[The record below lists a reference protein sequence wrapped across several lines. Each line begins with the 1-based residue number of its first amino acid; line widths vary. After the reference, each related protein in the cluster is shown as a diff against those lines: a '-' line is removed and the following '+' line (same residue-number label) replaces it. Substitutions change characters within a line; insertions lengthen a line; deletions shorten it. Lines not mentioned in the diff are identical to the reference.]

1 MLREGRE
8 GEAVRDSDGSLWK
21 TVAIGVVLDSGEKNG
36 HPTMEKPTLT
46 FALAACFASFAL
58 FAAGCGGDDESSS
71 QTTTEASTE
80 ASTDEWADSFCSAL
94 TTWKNDLEEA
104 AEPLTDLSSL
114 SEESLQQA
122 ADDAKTATET
132 LSDSLNGLGRP
143 DISSGEQVRSSVQD
157 LATDIENGANEIET
171 AVEGVASVADIP
183 SAIDTI
189 TATVTDMGTEVD
201 GAVQTLEDADA
212 SGELKTAFADAD
224 SCGELH

>member
-1 MLREGRE
+1 
-8 GEAVRDSDGSLWK
+8 
-21 TVAIGVVLDSGEKNG
+21 
-36 HPTMEKPTLT
+36 MEKPTLT

-58 FAAGCGGDDESSS
+58 FAAGCGGEDESSS
-71 QTTTEASTE
+71 QTTTEASTG

-157 LATDIENGANEIET
+157 LATDVENGADEIET

-189 TATVTDMGTEVD
+189 TATVTDLGTEVD

-212 SGELKTAFADAD
+212 SGELVTAFADAD
-224 SCGELH
+224 SCGELF

>member
-1 MLREGRE
+1 M
-8 GEAVRDSDGSLWK
+8 AVRDSDGSLWK
-21 TVAIGVVLDSGEKNG
+21 TVAIGVVLDSREKNG

-46 FALAACFASFAL
+46 SALAACFASFAL
-58 FAAGCGGDDESSS
+58 FAAGCGGDDEASS

-80 ASTDEWADSFCSAL
+80 TSTRASTDEWADSFCSAL
-94 TTWKNDLEEA
+94 ATWKKDLEEA

-132 LSDSLNGLGRP
+132 LSDSLKGLGRP

-157 LATDIENGANEIET
+157 LATDVANGANEIET

-183 SAIDTI
+183 SATNTI
-189 TATVTDMGTEVD
+189 TATVTDMDTEVD
-201 GAVQTLEDADA
+201 RALQTLEGADA
-212 SGELKTAFADAD
+212 SGELKTAFSDAD

>member
-1 MLREGRE
+1 
-8 GEAVRDSDGSLWK
+8 
-21 TVAIGVVLDSGEKNG
+21 
-36 HPTMEKPTLT
+36 MEKPTLT

-71 QTTTEASTE
+71 QTTTEASTG

-114 SEESLQQA
+114 SEESLQRA

-132 LSDSLNGLGRP
+132 LSDSLNGLGLP
-143 DISSGEQVRSSVQD
+143 NISSGEQVRSSLQD
-157 LATDIENGANEIET
+157 LATDVENGANEIEA

-189 TATVTDMGTEVD
+189 TTTVTDMGTEVD
-201 GAVQTLEDADA
+201 GAVQALEDADA
-212 SGELKTAFADAD
+212 GGELKTAFADAD

>member
-1 MLREGRE
+1 M
-8 GEAVRDSDGSLWK
+8 
-21 TVAIGVVLDSGEKNG
+21 
-36 HPTMEKPTLT
+36 MEKPTLT

-58 FAAGCGGDDESSS
+58 FAAGCGGDGESSN

-94 TTWKNDLEEA
+94 ATWKKDLEEA

-143 DISSGEQVRSSVQD
+143 DLSSGEQVRSAVQD
-157 LATDIENGANEIET
+157 LATDVENGANEIET

-189 TATVTDMGTEVD
+189 TTTVTDMGAEVD

-212 SGELKTAFADAD
+212 SGELVTAFADAD
-224 SCGELH
+224 SCGELN

>member
-1 MLREGRE
+1 
-8 GEAVRDSDGSLWK
+8 
-21 TVAIGVVLDSGEKNG
+21 
-36 HPTMEKPTLT
+36 MEKPTLT
-46 FALAACFASFAL
+46 FALAACLASFAL

-71 QTTTEASTE
+71 QTTTEASTG
-80 ASTDEWADSFCSAL
+80 ASIDEWADSFCSAL

-122 ADDAKTATET
+122 ADEAKTATET
-132 LSDSLNGLGRP
+132 LSESLNSLGRP

-157 LATDIENGANEIET
+157 LATDVENGADEIEA

-189 TATVTDMGTEVD
+189 TTTVTDMGAEVD
-201 GAVQTLEDADA
+201 GAVQTLEDADP
-212 SGELKTAFADAD
+212 SGQLVTAFADTD

>member
-1 MLREGRE
+1 
-8 GEAVRDSDGSLWK
+8 
-21 TVAIGVVLDSGEKNG
+21 
-36 HPTMEKPTLT
+36 MEKPTLT
-46 FALAACFASFAL
+46 FVLAACFASFAL
-58 FAAGCGGDDESSS
+58 FAAGCGGDDESAS

-80 ASTDEWADSFCSAL
+80 ASTDEWADGFCSAL

>member
-1 MLREGRE
+1 M
-8 GEAVRDSDGSLWK
+8 AVRDSDGSLWK
-21 TVAIGVVLDSGEKNG
+21 TVAIGVVLDSRENNG
-36 HPTMEKPTLT
+36 PTMKKPTLT

-71 QTTTEASTE
+71 QTTEASTG
-80 ASTDEWADSFCSAL
+80 ASADEWADSFCSAL

-122 ADDAKTATET
+122 ADDARTATGT
-132 LSDSLNGLGRP
+132 LSESLNGLGRP

-157 LATDIENGANEIET
+157 LATDVENGADEIES
-171 AVEGVASVADIP
+171 AVEGVGSVADIP

-189 TATVTDMGTEVD
+189 TATVTDMGTAVD
-201 GAVQTLEDADA
+201 GAVQTLEDADVG
-212 SGELKTAFADAD
+212 GELVSAFADAD
-224 SCGELH
+224 SCAELH

>member
-1 MLREGRE
+1 
-8 GEAVRDSDGSLWK
+8 
-21 TVAIGVVLDSGEKNG
+21 
-36 HPTMEKPTLT
+36 MEKPTLT

-71 QTTTEASTE
+71 QTTTEAPTE
-80 ASTDEWADSFCSAL
+80 AQTGTSTDEWANSFCSAL

-143 DISSGEQVRSSVQD
+143 DISSGDQVRSSVQD
-157 LATDIENGANEIET
+157 LATDVENGADEIET
-171 AVEGVASVADIP
+171 TVEGVASVADIP
-183 SAIDTI
+183 SAFDTI
-189 TATVTDMGTEVD
+189 TTTVTDMGTEVD
-201 GAVQTLEDADA
+201 GAMQTLEDADP
-212 SGELKTAFADAD
+212 SGELVTAFADAD
-224 SCGELH
+224 SCRALH

>member
-1 MLREGRE
+1 M
-8 GEAVRDSDGSLWK
+8 
-21 TVAIGVVLDSGEKNG
+21 
-36 HPTMEKPTLT
+36 
-46 FALAACFASFAL
+46 
-58 FAAGCGGDDESSS
+58 
-71 QTTTEASTE
+71 
-80 ASTDEWADSFCSAL
+80 
-94 TTWKNDLEEA
+94 TTWKDDLEEA

-157 LATDIENGANEIET
+157 LATDVENGADEIET
-171 AVEGVASVADIP
+171 AVKGIASVADIP

-189 TATVTDMGTEVD
+189 TTTVTDMGTEVD
-201 GAVQTLEDADA
+201 GAVQTLEDADL
-212 SGELKTAFADAD
+212 SGELVTAFADAD

>member
-1 MLREGRE
+1 
-8 GEAVRDSDGSLWK
+8 
-21 TVAIGVVLDSGEKNG
+21 
-36 HPTMEKPTLT
+36 MEKPTLT
-46 FALAACFASFAL
+46 FALAACFASFVL

-71 QTTTEASTE
+71 QTTTEASTG

-132 LSDSLNGLGRP
+132 LSESLNGLGRP

-157 LATDIENGANEIET
+157 LATDVENGADEIET
-171 AVEGVASVADIP
+171 AVEGVASIADIP

-201 GAVQTLEDADA
+201 GAVQTLEDADL
-212 SGELKTAFADAD
+212 SGELVTAFADAD

>member
-1 MLREGRE
+1 LI
-8 GEAVRDSDGSLWK
+8 
-21 TVAIGVVLDSGEKNG
+21 VADA
-36 HPTMEKPTLT
+36 KPTLT

-58 FAAGCGGDDESSS
+58 FAAGCGGDDDSSS
-71 QTTTEASTE
+71 QPTTEAPTGT
-80 ASTDEWADSFCSAL
+80 STDEWANGFCSAL

-157 LATDIENGANEIET
+157 LATDVENGANEIET

-189 TATVTDMGTEVD
+189 TTTVTDMGTEVD

-212 SGELKTAFADAD
+212 SGELLTAFADAD
-224 SCGELH
+224 SCGELTNSSS

>member
-1 MLREGRE
+1 
-8 GEAVRDSDGSLWK
+8 
-21 TVAIGVVLDSGEKNG
+21 
-36 HPTMEKPTLT
+36 MEKPTLT

-71 QTTTEASTE
+71 QTTTEASTG
-80 ASTDEWADSFCSAL
+80 AQTGTSTNEWANSFCSAL

-122 ADDAKTATET
+122 ADEAKTATET

-143 DISSGEQVRSSVQD
+143 DISSGDQVRSSVQD
-157 LATDIENGANEIET
+157 LATDVENGADEIET

-183 SAIDTI
+183 SAFDTI
-189 TATVTDMGTEVD
+189 TTTVTDMGTEVD
-201 GAVQTLEDADA
+201 GAMQTLEDADP
-212 SGELKTAFADAD
+212 SGELVTAFADAD
-224 SCGELH
+224 SCRALH

>member
-1 MLREGRE
+1 M
-8 GEAVRDSDGSLWK
+8 
-21 TVAIGVVLDSGEKNG
+21 
-36 HPTMEKPTLT
+36 MEKPTLT
-46 FALAACFASFAL
+46 SALAACLASFAL

-71 QTTTEASTE
+71 PATTEASTR

-94 TTWKNDLEEA
+94 MTWRNDLEEA

-157 LATDIENGANEIET
+157 LATDVENGANEIET

-189 TATVTDMGTEVD
+189 TTTVTDMGTEVD

>member
-1 MLREGRE
+1 MRGRDWAALPVE
-8 GEAVRDSDGSLWK
+8 SSRDPQWPW
-21 TVAIGVVLDSGEKNG
+21 VPGVQ
-36 HPTMEKPTLT
+36 TLT
-46 FALAACFASFAL
+46 FALAACFASFVL
-58 FAAGCGGDDESSS
+58 FAAGCGGEDESSS
-71 QTTTEASTE
+71 QTTTEASTG

-132 LSDSLNGLGRP
+132 LSESLNGLGRP
-143 DISSGEQVRSSVQD
+143 DISSGEQIRSSVQD
-157 LATDIENGANEIET
+157 LATDVENGADEIET
-171 AVEGVASVADIP
+171 AVEGVASIADIP

-201 GAVQTLEDADA
+201 GAVQTLEDADV
-212 SGELKTAFADAD
+212 SGELLTAFADAD
-224 SCGELH
+224 SCAELH

>member
-1 MLREGRE
+1 
-8 GEAVRDSDGSLWK
+8 
-21 TVAIGVVLDSGEKNG
+21 
-36 HPTMEKPTLT
+36 MEKPTLT

-71 QTTTEASTE
+71 QTTTEASTG
-80 ASTDEWADSFCSAL
+80 AQTGTSTNEWANSLCSAL

-143 DISSGEQVRSSVQD
+143 DISSGDQVRSSVQD
-157 LATDIENGANEIET
+157 LATDVENGADEIET

-183 SAIDTI
+183 SAFDTI
-189 TATVTDMGTEVD
+189 TTTVTDMGTEVD
-201 GAVQTLEDADA
+201 GAMQTLEDADP
-212 SGELKTAFADAD
+212 SGELVTAFADAD
-224 SCGELH
+224 SCRALH

>member
-1 MLREGRE
+1 M
-8 GEAVRDSDGSLWK
+8 
-21 TVAIGVVLDSGEKNG
+21 
-36 HPTMEKPTLT
+36 
-46 FALAACFASFAL
+46 
-58 FAAGCGGDDESSS
+58 
-71 QTTTEASTE
+71 
-80 ASTDEWADSFCSAL
+80 
-94 TTWKNDLEEA
+94 TTWKNDLEKA

-143 DISSGEQVRSSVQD
+143 DISSGEQVRSSVQE

-189 TATVTDMGTEVD
+189 TTAVTDMGTEVD
-201 GAVQTLEDADA
+201 GPCKRSRIDV
-212 SGELKTAFADAD
+212 SGELVTAFADAD

>member
-1 MLREGRE
+1 M
-8 GEAVRDSDGSLWK
+8 
-21 TVAIGVVLDSGEKNG
+21 
-36 HPTMEKPTLT
+36 
-46 FALAACFASFAL
+46 
-58 FAAGCGGDDESSS
+58 
-71 QTTTEASTE
+71 
-80 ASTDEWADSFCSAL
+80 

-132 LSDSLNGLGRP
+132 LSDTLNDLGHP
-143 DISSGEQVRSSVQD
+143 DISSGEQIRSSVQD
-157 LATDIENGANEIET
+157 LATDVENGANEIET

-189 TATVTDMGTEVD
+189 TTTVTDMGTEVD
-201 GAVQTLEDADA
+201 GALQTLEDADP
-212 SGELKTAFADAD
+212 SGELVTAFADAD

>member
-1 MLREGRE
+1 M
-8 GEAVRDSDGSLWK
+8 
-21 TVAIGVVLDSGEKNG
+21 
-36 HPTMEKPTLT
+36 MEKPTLT
-46 FALAACFASFAL
+46 FALAACCASFAL

-80 ASTDEWADSFCSAL
+80 ASTGASTDEWADSFCSAL

-104 AEPLTDLSSL
+104 AAPLTDLSSL
-114 SEESLQQA
+114 SEESLQQ

-157 LATDIENGANEIET
+157 LATDVENGANEVEA

-189 TATVTDMGTEVD
+189 TTTVTDMGTEVD

-224 SCGELH
+224 SCEELH

>member
-1 MLREGRE
+1 M
-8 GEAVRDSDGSLWK
+8 AD
-21 TVAIGVVLDSGEKNG
+21 A
-36 HPTMEKPTLT
+36 KPTLT
-46 FALAACFASFAL
+46 FALAACVVSFAL
-58 FAAGCGGDDESSS
+58 FAAGCGGADESSS

-80 ASTDEWADSFCSAL
+80 ASTGTSTDEWANSFCSAL

-122 ADDAKTATET
+122 VDDAKTATEM

-143 DISSGEQVRSSVQD
+143 DISSGEQVESSVED

-171 AVEGVASVADIP
+171 AVKGVSSVADIP
-183 SAIDTI
+183 SAVDTI
-189 TATVTDMGTEVD
+189 TTAVTGMGTEVD
-201 GAVQTLEDADA
+201 GAVQTLEDADPG
-212 SGELKTAFADAD
+212 GELKTAFADAD

>member
-1 MLREGRE
+1 
-8 GEAVRDSDGSLWK
+8 
-21 TVAIGVVLDSGEKNG
+21 
-36 HPTMEKPTLT
+36 MEKPTLT

-71 QTTTEASTE
+71 QTTTEASTG
-80 ASTDEWADSFCSAL
+80 AQTGTSTDEWANSFCSAL

-132 LSDSLNGLGRP
+132 LSDTLNDLGRP
-143 DISSGEQVRSSVQD
+143 DISSGEQIRSSVQD
-157 LATDIENGANEIET
+157 LATDVENGADEIET

-189 TATVTDMGTEVD
+189 TTTVTDMGTEVD
-201 GAVQTLEDADA
+201 GAMQTLEGADP
-212 SGELKTAFADAD
+212 SGELMTAFADAD

>member
-1 MLREGRE
+1 
-8 GEAVRDSDGSLWK
+8 
-21 TVAIGVVLDSGEKNG
+21 
-36 HPTMEKPTLT
+36 MEKPTLT

-71 QTTTEASTE
+71 QTTTEASTG
-80 ASTDEWADSFCSAL
+80 ASTDEWANSFCSAL

-132 LSDSLNGLGRP
+132 LSDSLNALGRP

-157 LATDIENGANEIET
+157 LAADVESGASEIET

-189 TATVTDMGTEVD
+189 TTTVTDMGTEVD

-212 SGELKTAFADAD
+212 SGELVTAFADAD